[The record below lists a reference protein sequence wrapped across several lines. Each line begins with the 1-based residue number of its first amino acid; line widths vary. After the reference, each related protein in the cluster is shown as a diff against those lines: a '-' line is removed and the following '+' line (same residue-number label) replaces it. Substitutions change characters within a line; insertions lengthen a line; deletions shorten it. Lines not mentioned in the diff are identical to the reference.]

1 MMRAYGSPFQL
12 GVPPVVKNLLIIN
25 GLFFLL
31 RMVLGTDDLGTHKLD
46 HLMALHWPGSPHFR
60 PWQIITHMFMH
71 GGWAH
76 ILSNMFGLFM
86 FGSSLEFLWGPKRF
100 IFYYMVCGLGA
111 AALHLAVEWSDVRAA
126 ENSAATYGVS
136 VEDVLDANLI
146 AHQDVVGAEQ
156 ELTEAMPSEDA
167 RPAVE
172 RLFWTYESIMLG
184 ASGAI
189 FGILLAFGM
198 MFPNEIIFMPGL
210 MLPLPAKY
218 VVILYGGMEFFRGFS
233 GANDGVA
240 HFAHLGGMLVG
251 IFLILHWKKRVIL

>member
-1 MMRAYGSPFQL
+1 MRAYGSPFQL

-31 RMVLGTDDLGTHKLD
+31 RIVLGTDDLGTHTLD
-46 HLMALHWPGSPHFR
+46 HLLALHWPGSPHFR

-100 IFYYMVCGLGA
+100 IFYYLVCGLGA
-111 AALHLAVEWSDVRAA
+111 AALHLAVEWTDVRAA
-126 ENSAATYGVS
+126 EQSAATYGVS
-136 VEDVLDANLI
+136 IEDVVDANLV
-146 AHQDVVGAEQ
+146 AHEDIVAAEK
-156 ELTEAMPSEDA
+156 ELAEAMHAEDSRSA
-167 RPAVE
+167 AE
-172 RLFWTYESIMLG
+172 NLFWTYESVMLG

-210 MLPLPAKY
+210 LLPLPAKY
-218 VVILYGGMEFFRGFS
+218 VVLLYGGMEFLRGMS

>member
-25 GLFFLL
+25 GLFFFAKTAF
-31 RMVLGTDDLGTHKLD
+31 GNDDLGINKLD
-46 HLMALHWPGSPHFR
+46 HLFSLHWFTSPHFR
-60 PWQIITHMFMH
+60 PWQLVTHMIMH
-71 GGWAH
+71 ADIGH
-76 ILSNMFGLFM
+76 LLSNMFGLFM
-86 FGSSLEFLWGPKRF
+86 FGSSLEFLWGAKRF

-111 AALHLAVEWSDVRAA
+111 AALHLAVEGSEVRAA
-126 ENSAATYGVS
+126 ENSADAYGVS

-172 RLFWTYESIMLG
+172 RLFWTYESVMLG

-198 MFPNEIIFMPGL
+198 MFPNEIIFTPGIF
-210 MLPLPAKY
+210 LPLPAKF
-218 VVILYGGMEFFRGFS
+218 VVLIYGGMEFYRGFS
-233 GANDGVA
+233 GADDGVA

>member
-31 RMVLGTDDLGTHKLD
+31 RIVLGTDDLGTHTLD
-46 HLMALHWPGSPHFR
+46 HLLALHWPGSPHFR

-100 IFYYMVCGLGA
+100 IFYYLVCGLGA
-111 AALHLAVEWSDVRAA
+111 AALHLAVEWTDVRAA
-126 ENSAATYGVS
+126 EQSAATYGVS
-136 VEDVLDANLI
+136 IEDVVDANLV
-146 AHQDVVGAEQ
+146 AHEDIVAAEK
-156 ELTEAMPSEDA
+156 ELAQAMHAEDSRSA
-167 RPAVE
+167 AE
-172 RLFWTYESIMLG
+172 NLFWTYESVMLG

-210 MLPLPAKY
+210 LLPLPAKY
-218 VVILYGGMEFFRGFS
+218 VVLLYGGMEFLRGMS